1 MIDNYLIESEK
12 TEKAFE
18 ITLEEIAFE
27 MIESIG
33 IEISMKILMEKS
45 STLKKGTFSARCQ
58 FHQHFMSSRYFC
70 TKKPK
75 T

>member
-18 ITLEEIAFE
+18 TTLEEIAFE

-33 IEISMKILMEKS
+33 IESAMKILMEKS
-45 STLKKGTFSARCQ
+45 SNLKKGTFSAR
-58 FHQHFMSSRYFC
+58 
-70 TKKPK
+70 
-75 T
+75 